1 MSFLESKC
9 VLGQKIELLVGT
21 WDILPTILTL
31 TKVGMS
37 NIKQVWVIV
46 PISIL
51 SVLLRKLIHQSQVS
65 RVNFYSSINFEKL
78 S

>member
-1 MSFLESKC
+1 MC
-9 VLGQKIELLVGT
+9 VGTKIELLVGT

-51 SVLLRKLIHQSQVS
+51 SVLLRKLIPQCQVS
-65 RVNFYSSINFEKL
+65 RINFYSSINFEKL

>member
-1 MSFLESKC
+1 MC
-9 VLGQKIELLVGT
+9 VGTKIELLVGT

-46 PISIL
+46 PISNL
-51 SVLLRKLIHQSQVS
+51 SVL
-65 RVNFYSSINFEKL
+65 
-78 S
+78 